1 MRQVASGLA
10 ISHIVFMYAGH
21 GSDASAYMKGLT
33 YESFVVATTYSL
45 YGSRVNEIVTR
56 CRSK

>member
-1 MRQVASGLA
+1 MALNMRQVASGLA

-33 YESFVVATTYSL
+33 YESFVVATIIL
-45 YGSRVNEIVTR
+45 CMALE
-56 CRSK
+56 